1 MTSAPTW
8 VCSNAVSMPT
18 VATFCSCNVLLVKQA
33 RCGGDAG
40 RALRLGTE
48 PSRDRSD
55 RGGQTAC
62 KPGSVPRA
70 HDTRGWMAIHLGRPS
85 PDASRDLPGRRRG
98 NPPDRNRSA
107 VPTWSCSRWGLPC
120 RPRCRGR
127 GALLPHPFTLTRLR
141 PGGASV
147 GGLLSVALSLGSPPP
162 GVTRHRVSVEPGLSS
177 PGTGAEPR
185 CRERPSGR
193 LTTSTPRSPE
203 GPRQPG
209 SARPRGARRSRRPPR
224 RSRPRGGSG
233 AGRPRARPRSPGP
246 GSRSR
251 RRPARA

>member
-1 MTSAPTW
+1 MGLFK
-8 VCSNAVSMPT
+8 CSLNANCGNTMF
-18 VATFCSCNVLLVKQA
+18 AQCSFGEMI
-33 RCGGDAG
+33 RRGGDTG

-48 PSRDRSD
+48 PSRDRRDRGSD

-70 HDTRGWMAIHLGRPS
+70 RDTRGWMAIHLGRPS

-141 PGGASV
+141 PSRGFGRRFAFC
-147 GGLLSVALSLGSPPP
+147 GTFPRVAP
-162 GVTRHRVSVEPGLSS
+162 
-177 PGTGAEPR
+177 A
-185 CRERPSGR
+185 GR
-193 LTTSTPRSPE
+193 YPAPCS
-203 GPRQPG
+203 
-209 SARPRGARRSRRPPR
+209 RGARTFLPRR
-224 RSRPRGGSG
+224 RSR
-233 AGRPRARPRSPGP
+233 AQVPRAAIRPSDHLNT
-246 GSRSR
+246 
-251 RRPARA
+251 